1 MSPLPKQTDEA
12 LARQAA
18 DGLRPAFEQLVERYG
33 GAVQAVLEKRLGDH
47 HAALDLTQ
55 EAWVRVFRAL
65 DRFDPRQSFRSWLF
79 AIVLNAARDERRRRE
94 RSQIVCL
101 DDFRSAATPDQAQ
114 ARAAER
120 SDERAAIDVAVAR
133 VPDPFRTALVLVDL
147 EGLSYEEAALS
158 LRCAV
163 GTVKSRVNRG
173 RNVFRDQ
180 WIRVSGESASTRLA
194 GECP

>member
-1 MSPLPKQTDEA
+1 MSTPTKPPDEA

-18 DGLRPAFEQLVERYG
+18 EGLRSAFEQLVERYG
-33 GAVQAVLEKRLGDH
+33 GAVLAVLEKRLGDH

-65 DRFDPRQSFRSWLF
+65 GRFDPEQSFRSWLF

-94 RSQIVCL
+94 RSQVVYI
-101 DDFRSAATPDQAQ
+101 DDFRSAAAPDEVATL
-114 ARAAER
+114 ER
-120 SDERAAIDVAVAR
+120 SDDRAAIEATVAR

-147 EGLSYEEAALS
+147 EGLSYEEAARS
-158 LRCAV
+158 LNCAI

-173 RNVFRDQ
+173 RLSFRDL
-180 WIRVSGESASTRLA
+180 WTRVSGESASARLA
-194 GECP
+194 GECS